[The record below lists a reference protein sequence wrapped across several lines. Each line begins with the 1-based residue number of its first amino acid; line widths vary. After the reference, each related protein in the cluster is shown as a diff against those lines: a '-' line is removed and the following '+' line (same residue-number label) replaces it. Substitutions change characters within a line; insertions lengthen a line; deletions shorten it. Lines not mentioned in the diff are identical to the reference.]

1 MGFFGALKDFFIG
14 KDEKPSGPYQSPYF
28 KDQEKALNDLVMGNI
43 ARMNPGMVGMGV
55 NTPRPD
61 LSRYQNLGPN
71 GPKVFASAGGS
82 RPTSFVQAGQAIPG
96 QMIYQTPNVN
106 FTQRT
111 PYQYSQPAAISMPDI
126 YNPQYDMARRS
137 IENQGARSQEQI
149 LNEINSRGMLTAGA
163 ANKAIMD
170 LNRDKGDRLADLAS
184 QYSIEQ
190 GRMGLQEQQMRRQ
203 MEMDRQARQAEEI
216 FRQQGASDAQA
227 QFLAQQSLAGYG
239 ANLQGR
245 QQITQEEQ
253 LANMMRRQPMEDL
266 FRLYLA
272 QIGQVGGTQ
281 ATPGLIGTVLSN
293 AAGAGANYGLSM
305 I

>member
-1 MGFFGALKDFFIG
+1 MGGFTDFLFG

-28 KDQEKALNDLVMGNI
+28 KDQEKTLNDLVMGNI
-43 ARMNPGMVGMGV
+43 SRMNPNLMG
-55 NTPRPD
+55 
-61 LSRYQNLGPN
+61 S
-71 GPKVFASAGGS
+71 
-82 RPTSFVQAGQAIPG
+82 SFHAGQYIPG
-96 QMIYQTPNVN
+96 QMSYEAPQIN
-106 FTQRT
+106 FTNRN
-111 PYQYSQPAAISMPDI
+111 PYQYSQPSAISMPDI

-137 IENQGARSQEQI
+137 IESQGARSQEQI
-149 LNEINSRGMLTAGA
+149 LNEMNSRGMLTSGA

-170 LNRDKGDRLADLAS
+170 LNRDQGNRLADLSS

-227 QFLAQQSLAGYG
+227 QFLAQQSLAGFG

-245 QQITQEEQ
+245 NQIMQEQQYGTQEQQ
-253 LANMMRRQPMEDL
+253 LANLMRRQPIEDL

-272 QIGQVGGTQ
+272 QTGQLGGTQ
-281 ATPGLIGTVLSN
+281 GTPGLIGTVLSN